1 MAKLLRFSL
10 LIFFMGVAVQVYGQ
24 SSGGEKGGANAPAK
38 TVDLGQ
44 RDGVSYSN
52 NFFGLSLSLP
62 QTWIDVSSEQR
73 DTLAAQI
80 TQVLTTSD
88 PAKRAQI
95 EDSMG
100 RSTLLLSLTK
110 LPAGQPGNATFMLI
124 AERIPLPSIKTP
136 LDVIGTMKNAM
147 TGTNF
152 KVEFQGEP
160 KAERIG
166 GADFAS
172 ITLKNDSPYGVFM
185 QKIYVTTKDGYSLQL
200 FYTYQ
205 DDNDLAALDTI
216 IRGIRIK

>member
-10 LIFFMGVAVQVYGQ
+10 LIIVGMAVQVYGQ

-44 RDGVSYSN
+44 RDGANYSN

-62 QTWIDVSSEQR
+62 QTWVDVSSEQR

-80 TQVLTTSD
+80 KQVLTTSD

-136 LDVIGTMKNAM
+136 LDVIQTMKNAM
-147 TGTNF
+147 AGTNF
-152 KVEFQGEP
+152 NVQFLGEP
-160 KAERIG
+160 HAEKLG

-172 ITLKNDSPYGVFM
+172 ITVRNDSPYGLFM
-185 QKIYVTTKDGYSLQL
+185 QKIYVTTKERYSLQL

-205 DDNDLAALDTI
+205 DESDLAALDTI
-216 IRGIRIK
+216 IRSIRIK